1 MPKHFNFLNRLFQ
14 SGPKPLFYGCLSM
27 LALAVGC
34 ELTYAQKIEIGG
46 YVAGVNYYGDIHPL
60 PTTRSTQIGGSL
72 YAKANLNP
80 YWGFRAGVFT
90 GSIAGYDTL
99 SDNSFQQNRRL
110 SFESS
115 VREVYGAVEFNFF
128 KYIPNDDDAAHFT
141 PFLYSGF
148 GLTRVNPTTRLG
160 GNTYSLIDAGT
171 EGQDID
177 GTTEKVKPITR
188 AQPIFLIGG
197 GLKYNISG
205 FFTLGLDIGVRKT
218 YSDYV
223 DDVSTIY
230 ADNKSILKLRGEQ
243 YALLADPNQTQPN
256 TNLYRQGDQRGL
268 TSNDDWYYSAGI
280 SLIYTLPASSCPQF
294 R

>member
-1 MPKHFNFLNRLFQ
+1 LSESLKSSAQLLKGLQKFILFGSLTLFAFLGAAGF
-14 SGPKPLFYGCLSM
+14 SF
-27 LALAVGC
+27 
-34 ELTYAQKIEIGG
+34 AQKFEIGG

-60 PTTRSTQIGGSL
+60 PTTRSTQLGASL
-72 YAKANLNP
+72 FGKANLNP
-80 YWGFRAGVFT
+80 YWGFRAGIFT
-90 GSIAGYDTL
+90 GSIAGYDSL
-99 SDNSFQQNRRL
+99 SNNSFQQNRRL

-115 VREVYGAVEFNFF
+115 VRELYGAVEFNFF

-148 GLTRVNPTTRLG
+148 GFTRVNPTTRLG
-160 GNTYSLIDAGT
+160 VNSYSLIDAGT

-177 GTTEKVKPITR
+177 GTTDKDKPINR
-188 AQPIFLIGG
+188 AQPFFLIGG

-218 YSDYV
+218 YSDYL

-230 ADNKSILKLRGEQ
+230 ADNKTILKLRGEE

-256 TNLYRQGDQRGL
+256 TNPYRQGDQRGL
-268 TSNDDWYYSAGI
+268 TSNNDWYYSAGL